1 MTDRLD
7 PTEEYDGTVT
17 VRLLDDDEGVDE
29 LTCTSFR
36 EAIEKV
42 KTHMDAVTAAKI
54 VDRDDEIVFTS
65 REMHIEDWE
74 REWQRAK
81 HSLSVDIE
89 EHDCPHD
96 NVSCFA
102 DDLCVEC
109 RMDRVQEQFRRAE

>member
-29 LTCTSFR
+29 LTCSSFR
-36 EAIEKV
+36 EAIGKI

-54 VDRDDEIVFTS
+54 VDRDDEVVFTS
-65 REMHIEDWE
+65 REMNIEDWE
-74 REWQRAK
+74 REWHRAK
-81 HSLSVDIE
+81 RSLSVDID

-96 NVSCFA
+96 NVACFA
-102 DDLCVEC
+102 DDRCVEC